1 MTEPELRI
9 HREFVM
15 NGPTLAWMWG
25 HKNTCRRPSSGIA
38 TPTNP
43 SRSENLKL
51 SPKLGPPP
59 PAYSIDWCGSG
70 TREGSRTFTSDR
82 GSCAG
87 WQSGVGV
94 TLTRRI
100 ARRRLAPPA
109 EPPFTV
115 GPLAPTL
122 STVGMWLIVFVS
134 PCSLLITGVC
144 GGFEIEAPVDRN
156 SGMVSTVGPGRRRV
170 P

>member
-1 MTEPELRI
+1 VFTNGDTRGKFAGDQGWGPCSHRPGLR
-9 HREFVM
+9 F
-15 NGPTLAWMWG
+15 
-25 HKNTCRRPSSGIA
+25 RPPRNCWA
-38 TPTNP
+38 PWA
-43 SRSENLKL
+43 E
-51 SPKLGPPP
+51 LGPPP

-70 TREGSRTFTSDR
+70 TREGSGTFTSDR